1 VGIHARPLTLYSA
14 PMRDP
19 AAEIAEINAPLER
32 EAPALFRALSP
43 LGRRAF
49 FPPDIPSQAAE
60 ARGATLNGTTGQI
73 TDGRGGAV
81 RLPALAAAFGDLPGR
96 DLDQA
101 LLYSPVEGL
110 PEVRQRW
117 REWQRRQAPATSAE
131 TATSLPLVTAGLSHA
146 LSLAADLFG
155 GEGRAVAIPQPFWGN
170 YRQAFAVRTGARVL
184 TGPAYVEGRYNPRA
198 IPEALAAVPAG
209 EPAVALL
216 NVPSNPG
223 GYTPDR
229 EERRATIAALLAEA
243 ERRPLVVICDDAYAG
258 LVFAPE
264 IPRESLFWDLA
275 GIAGVH
281 PNLTAVKIDGA
292 TKELAFFGGRVG
304 FLTFAV
310 EPDSEAAR
318 SLESKVKMLVR
329 SSIGS
334 PVASSQVI
342 LLQALRQEGI
352 AAEVEAVRA
361 LLQGRYEALKAALEK
376 VDRNL
381 LTPLPFNSGCFALVE
396 LPEKLGL
403 DSETVRRHLLAHHDT
418 GLISIAPRYLR
429 IAHCSVDAAALPELV
444 RRLEKAVSELASG
457 VPDRTK

>member
-1 VGIHARPLTLYSA
+1 
-14 PMRDP
+14 MRDL

-32 EAPALFRALSP
+32 DAPALFRALSP

-60 ARGATLNGTTGQI
+60 ARSATLNGTTGQI

-110 PEVRQRW
+110 SEVRQRW
-117 REWQRRQAPATSAE
+117 REWQRRQAPAGVAS
-131 TATSLPLVTAGLSHA
+131 SLPLVTAGLSHA

-170 YRQAFAVRTGARVL
+170 YRQAFAMRTGARVL
-184 TGPAYVEGRYNPRA
+184 NGPAYVAGRYNPRA
-198 IPEALAAVPAG
+198 ISDALAAVPAG

-229 EERRATIAALLAEA
+229 EERRATVAALLDEA

-258 LVFAPE
+258 LVFAPA
-264 IPRESLFWDLA
+264 IPRESLFWEL
-275 GIAGVH
+275 AGVH

-292 TKELAFFGGRVG
+292 TKEFSFFGGRVG

-361 LLQGRYEALKAALEK
+361 LLQGRYEALKGALEK

-381 LTPLPFNSGCFALVE
+381 LTPLPFNSGCFALIE

-444 RRLEKAVSELASG
+444 RRLERAVAEL
-457 VPDRTK
+457 V

>member
-1 VGIHARPLTLYSA
+1 MDWKTKTGQPQAPGLYFTPVG
-14 PMRDP
+14 DP
-19 AAEIAEINAPLER
+19 ASEINVPLER
-32 EAPALFRALSP
+32 DVPALFRALSP

-60 ARGATLNGTTGQI
+60 ARGTALNATTGQI

-81 RLPALAAAFGDLPGR
+81 RLPALVSAFADLPGR

-101 LLYSPVEGL
+101 LLYSPIEGL
-110 PEVRQRW
+110 PEVRRRW
-117 REWQRRQAPATSAE
+117 REWQRRQAPDGIPS
-131 TATSLPLVTAGLSHA
+131 SLPLVTVGLSHA
-146 LSLAADLFG
+146 LSLLADLFG
-155 GEGRAVAIPQPFWGN
+155 GEGKAVAIPTPFWGN

-184 TGPAYVEGRYNPRA
+184 TGPAYVAGRYNPAA
-198 IPEALAAVPAG
+198 IPDALAGVPFG

-216 NVPSNPG
+216 NIPSNPG

-229 EERRATIAALLAEA
+229 AERRATVEALVAEA
-243 ERRPLVVICDDAYAG
+243 GRRPLVVICDDAYAG
-258 LVFAPE
+258 LVFEPE

-275 GIAGVH
+275 GAH
-281 PNLTAVKIDGA
+281 PGLVAVKIDGA
-292 TKELAFFGGRVG
+292 TKELSFFGGRVG

-329 SSIGS
+329 SSLGS

-352 AAEVEAVRA
+352 ATEVEAVRA
-361 LLQGRYEALKAALEK
+361 LLQGLYEALKGALET
-376 VDRNL
+376 VDRRL

-396 LPEKLGL
+396 LPESLGL
-403 DSETVRRHLLAHHDT
+403 DSETVPKHLLAHHDT

-429 IAHCSVDAAALPELV
+429 IAHCSVDAAALPELA
-444 RRLEKAVSELASG
+444 RRLEAAVGELAS
-457 VPDRTK
+457 V

>member
-1 VGIHARPLTLYSA
+1 V
-14 PMRDP
+14 RDP
-19 AAEIAEINAPLER
+19 ASEINAPLER
-32 EAPALFRALSP
+32 DVPALFRALSP

-60 ARGATLNGTTGQI
+60 ARGTTLNATIGQI

-81 RLPALAAAFGDLPGR
+81 RLPVLASAFGDLPGR

-101 LLYSPVEGL
+101 LLYSPIEGL

-117 REWQRRQAPATSAE
+117 RDWQRRHAPVGPPS
-131 TATSLPLVTAGLSHA
+131 SLPLVTVGLSHA
-146 LSLAADLFG
+146 LSLLADLFG
-155 GEGRAVAIPQPFWGN
+155 GEGKAVAIPTPFWGN

-184 TGPAYVEGRYNPRA
+184 TGPAYVDGGYNPAA
-198 IPEALAAVPAG
+198 IPDALAGLPPG

-216 NVPSNPG
+216 NIPSNPG

-229 EERRATIAALLAEA
+229 AERRATVEALIVEA

-258 LVFAPE
+258 LVFEPE

-275 GIAGVH
+275 GAH
-281 PNLTAVKIDGA
+281 PNLVAVKIDGA
-292 TKELAFFGGRVG
+292 TKEFSFFGGRVG

-310 EPDSEAAR
+310 EPESEAAR

-329 SSIGS
+329 STLGS

-342 LLQALRQEGI
+342 LLQALRKEGI
-352 AAEVEAVRA
+352 ETEVEAVRA
-361 LLQGRYEALKAALEK
+361 LLEGRYRSLKGALET
-376 VDRNL
+376 VDRRL

-396 LPEKLGL
+396 LPESLGL
-403 DSETVRRHLLAHHDT
+403 DSETVRKHLLAHHET

-429 IAHCSVDAAALPELV
+429 IAHCSVDAAALPELA
-444 RRLEKAVSELASG
+444 RRLEAAVGELASG
-457 VPDRTK
+457 V